1 MEPSRLTLPQHS
13 SSSPRQKRLFHRSQR
28 SHATPCQLRRRTL
41 VYNVDKKKRHHL
53 VSLTKKNHKRTFC
66 KDVRLL
72 PEDGVGEVSGDD
84 DGEGF
89 SDRERASH
97 CEVRNL
103 ILAEETW
110 SPLFLFSLSVS
121 LCLSCKLL
129 CGMRRKEEKEEGLYR
144 GKERW
149 MAASI

>member
-103 ILAEETW
+103 IT
-110 SPLFLFSLSVS
+110 SLSLLS
-121 LCLSCKLL
+121 LCLSLL
-129 CGMRRKEEKEEGLYR
+129 ELQIALWDEEKGRER
-144 GKERW
+144 GGF
-149 MAASI
+149 I